1 MTSEPNNNEQD
12 IPVLLSIRDFANKH
26 PFMSENSIR
35 WLLYK
40 DEPGLED
47 CLVRISRRVYLDE
60 KKIFNFLTSSSRKA
74 NNVSGQ
80 KGGTG
85 HESNKS

>member
-1 MTSEPNNNEQD
+1 MTSEPNSNEQD

-40 DEPGLED
+40 DQPGLED
-47 CLVRISRRVYLDE
+47 CLVRVSRRIYLKE
-60 KKIFNFLTSSSRKA
+60 KSFFDFLTSLNARNGNEFRENGG
-74 NNVSGQ
+74 NNL
-80 KGGTG
+80 
-85 HESNKS
+85 